1 VRSASAGYWPPSLRP
16 GLVLPGQEAKTA
28 ATILDATI
36 ARKEFMTF
44 SPDQNRWE
52 IAREGARSNLLRVCP
67 SKRRNSDHSA
77 RWFSTDKSAL
87 NAVNRVE
94 LTPRILRRLLI
105 LPYSTDAIQA
115 FSCRFRFGKTCSNAK
130 TYRTT
135 VARSGTAR
143 SFCVRNDIR
152 CRESISLAR
161 SLA

>member
-1 VRSASAGYWPPSLRP
+1 VRGYCAISFCWILAAELASWACA
-16 GLVLPGQEAKTA
+16 PGQEAKTA

-115 FSCRFRFGKTCSNAK
+115 FSCRFRFRENLQRRKDISHDSGQIRNRKK
-130 TYRTT
+130 LFHFL
-135 VARSGTAR
+135 RSQ
-143 SFCVRNDIR
+143 
-152 CRESISLAR
+152 
-161 SLA
+161 